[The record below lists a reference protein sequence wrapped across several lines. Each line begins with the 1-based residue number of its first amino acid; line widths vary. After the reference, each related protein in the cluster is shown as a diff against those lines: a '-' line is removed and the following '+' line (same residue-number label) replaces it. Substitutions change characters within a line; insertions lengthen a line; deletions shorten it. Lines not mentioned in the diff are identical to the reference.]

1 MKKTI
6 YWNNSLR
13 LPSSEF
19 LTKPLITLRQ
29 HLIEKEKEKGSEDL
43 MYGYLGCPAA
53 AKTLKNIFVVRAG
66 LDLKISFKENSVNIN
81 TKKIK
86 EGDNR
91 QKFLSEFFFVRS
103 FKDKVVTLQ
112 IDTLLYSEDSVHAM
126 QMQPF
131 LENTEFAKNTG
142 SVVAEYDI
150 SKWLRPIQPT
160 FYCYKD
166 EIVIN
171 EGDVLFYIF
180 IPAEE
185 NVKIVEF
192 EKNQYIDN
200 IVGSTTSLK
209 FFKPKQTMK
218 HIYDFFVSRSLH
230 KKVLKHIKS
239 NLIR

>member
-6 YWNNSLR
+6 YWNNSVR
-13 LPSSEF
+13 LQSSEF

-29 HLIEKEKEKGSEDL
+29 HLIEKEKKGGSENL
-43 MYGYLGCPAA
+43 MHGYLGCPAA
-53 AKTLKNIFVVRAG
+53 AKTLKNIFVVKSG
-66 LDLKISFKENSVNIN
+66 MDLKISFKENSVNIN

-86 EGDNR
+86 DDTSQ

-103 FKDKVVTLQ
+103 FKDKMVTLQ
-112 IDTLLYSEDSVHAM
+112 SDTLLYSKESMHVM

-166 EIVIN
+166 EIIIN

-180 IPAEE
+180 IPSEE

-200 IVGSTTSLK
+200 IVTSTTALK
-209 FFKPKQTMK
+209 FFKPNQTMK

-230 KKVLKHIKS
+230 KKVLKNIKS
-239 NLIR
+239 NLIS